1 MNPNRRTSAA
11 LLALALLAMA
21 ACGGAGEETPR
32 WRIEVLGTRPHDPGA
47 FTQGLDVAGPVLYE
61 GTGKPG
67 QSWVRATD
75 LGTGAELARAD
86 LPAPL
91 FGEGV
96 ATVHDSVW
104 QLTWQDG
111 VAVERD
117 PGTLA
122 ERRRVRYEG
131 EGWGLCARAGT
142 LVMSNGSDTLTLRD
156 PATFDIIG
164 STTLTGHN
172 EARLNE
178 LDCAPDGSVYAN
190 NWPTNEILR
199 IDPGSGAVLATIDGS
214 GLLSAAQRATAD
226 VLNGIAH
233 LPGTDR
239 FLITGKYWPSIFEVR
254 FVQER

>member
-1 MNPNRRTSAA
+1 MEPNRRTSAA

-21 ACGGAGEETPR
+21 ACGGADQATPR
-32 WRIEVLGTRPHDPGA
+32 WRIEVLDTRPHTQGA

-75 LGTGAELARAD
+75 LATGAELARAE
-86 LPAPL
+86 LPTPL

-96 ATVHDSVW
+96 AHAGTAVW

-111 VAVERD
+111 IAVERD
-117 PGTLA
+117 PATLA

-131 EGWGLCARAGT
+131 EGWGLCTRDGT
-142 LVMSNGSDTLTLRD
+142 LVMSNGSDTLTFRD
-156 PATFDIIG
+156 PATFDVVG
-164 STTLTGHN
+164 STRLTAHN

-199 IDPGSGAVLATIDGS
+199 IDPDSGAVLATIDGS
-214 GLLSAAQRATAD
+214 GLLSAAERAGAD

-233 LPGTDR
+233 LPATDR
-239 FLITGKYWPSIFEVR
+239 FLVTGKYWPTVFEVR
-254 FVQER
+254 FVPEG

>member
-47 FTQGLDVAGPVLYE
+47 FTQGLDVAGEVLYE

-67 QSWVRATD
+67 QSLVRATD
-75 LGTGAELARAD
+75 LGTGTELARAD

-96 ATVHDSVW
+96 AHTGAAVW

-111 VAVERD
+111 IAVERD
-117 PGTLA
+117 PATLA

-131 EGWGLCARAGT
+131 EGWGLCTREGS
-142 LVMSNGSDTLTLRD
+142 LVMSNGSDTLTFRD
-156 PATFDIIG
+156 PATFEITG
-164 STTLTGHN
+164 STRLTGHN

-190 NWPTNEILR
+190 NWPGTEILR
-199 IDPGSGAVLATIDGS
+199 IDPDSGAVLATIDGS

-239 FLITGKYWPSIFEVR
+239 FLVTGKYWPTVFEVR
-254 FVQER
+254 FVPEG